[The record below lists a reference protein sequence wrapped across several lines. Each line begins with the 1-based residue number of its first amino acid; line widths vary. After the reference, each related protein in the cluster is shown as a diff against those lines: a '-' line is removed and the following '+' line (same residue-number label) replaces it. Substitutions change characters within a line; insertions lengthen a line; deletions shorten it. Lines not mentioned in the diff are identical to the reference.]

1 MKVKV
6 CDALCGAGKTVSCIN
21 MMNSDTEHK
30 YIFVTPYLNEVNK
43 LLQVRRVLSEHANE
57 PIPTMLA
64 YKILKFMKS
73 SDTEGAFY
81 DAKLQEIIEQYGKRD
96 ESGKVVHANGR
107 ISIDK
112 EHIEECQI
120 AIDELG
126 ETEIE
131 APHITFT
138 IHELTPIN
146 FSVSELY
153 SLDEIIIEEG

>member
-1 MKVKV
+1 MK
-6 CDALCGAGKTVSCIN
+6 L
-21 MMNSDTEHK
+21 
-30 YIFVTPYLNEVNK
+30 NK

>member
-1 MKVKV
+1 MKL
-6 CDALCGAGKTVSCIN
+6 D
-21 MMNSDTEHK
+21 
-30 YIFVTPYLNEVNK
+30 K

-64 YKILKFMKS
+64 YKILKFMKA

-81 DAKLQEIIEQYGKRD
+81 DTKMQEIIDKYGERD
-96 ESGKVVHANGR
+96 ESGKVIHVNGR
-107 ISIDK
+107 ISIAK
-112 EHIEECQI
+112 EHIEECQK

-126 ETEIE
+126 ATDIE